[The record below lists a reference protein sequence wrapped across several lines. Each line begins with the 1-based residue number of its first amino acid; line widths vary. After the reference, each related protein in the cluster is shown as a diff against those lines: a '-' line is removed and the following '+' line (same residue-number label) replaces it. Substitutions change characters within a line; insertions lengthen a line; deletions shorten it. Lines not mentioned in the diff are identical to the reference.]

1 MKIAL
6 EQAKKAQAL
15 EEVPVGAILVSREG
29 EILSKTHNL
38 KECTS
43 DPTGHAEIL
52 ALRKASKNLNSWRLE
67 GATMYVTLEP
77 CMMCTGAL
85 IQSRVT
91 RVVFGAYD
99 PKGGM
104 IESLSKGL
112 EIKELN
118 HRIEARGGVLKDECG
133 KILSD
138 FFKLKRLKNKMVDS

>member
-6 EQAKKAQAL
+6 EQAKKAQAID
-15 EEVPVGAILVSREG
+15 EVPVGAVLVSEDG
-29 EILSKTHNL
+29 QVLSTAHNL

-52 ALRKASKNLNSWRLE
+52 ALKKASKELNSWRLE
-67 GATMYVTLEP
+67 GATLYVTLEP

-85 IQSRVT
+85 IHSRIK
-91 RVVFGAYD
+91 RVVYGALD

-104 IESLSKGL
+104 IESLTKGL

-118 HRIEARGGVLKDECG
+118 HRVEAQGGVLKDECS

-138 FFKLKRLKNKMVDS
+138 FFKFKRLKNK